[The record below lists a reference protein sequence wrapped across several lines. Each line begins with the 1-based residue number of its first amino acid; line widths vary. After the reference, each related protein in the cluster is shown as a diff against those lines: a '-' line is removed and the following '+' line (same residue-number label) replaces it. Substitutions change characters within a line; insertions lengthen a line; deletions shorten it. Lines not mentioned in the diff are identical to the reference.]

1 MASKMLHIH
10 RNTLIYRLKQIREYM
25 GMDVNDN
32 EVSRELLAFIM
43 MNDIAGRSV
52 RSKTDDED

>member
-1 MASKMLHIH
+1 M
-10 RNTLIYRLKQIREYM
+10 IYRLKQIREYM